1 MPLNLESLS
10 ATDQIGFPI
19 LSLLIGLPLLW
30 ALGLAFLRD
39 PHTVRVV
46 ALAGA
51 GLELL
56 LSLVMLT
63 ALHADLAGMQLVE
76 RAVWIP
82 SLNVHYLVGIDG
94 IAALF
99 PPVTALLFCAVILAS
114 WTSIQSMPRLYF
126 ALLLALEGVTM
137 GVFCALDLVLFF
149 LFWELTLVPIYFLI
163 SLWGIGPE
171 RRYAAVK
178 YTLFMLAG
186 GIPLLFAILLL
197 GLYHPVGSG
206 APEPGTLSFA
216 YPTLLERPLPAELQ
230 TLVFLLLFVGFAV
243 KAPLFPF
250 HTWLPTVLR
259 EGPIGLSALLV
270 GLKLGAFGIL
280 RFAVPL
286 APTAARE
293 SLWLMAG
300 LGLFGMLYG
309 ALVALR
315 QSNLRLMLAFSS
327 ISHVGLVIAGIA
339 AFNLQGVQG
348 AVFQLVNFAVIAGG
362 LMLLSGFLHHRL
374 GSTDL
379 ASLGGLAQP
388 LPLLTGCFL
397 LLGMASIGLP
407 GTNGFVAELLILL
420 GLFQTSPG
428 LAVVAALG
436 VILGAA
442 YFLGFFQRA
451 FLGPVTDKTVAA
463 ASDLRPREL
472 VIVVVLAVLVLAG
485 GLFPNLIQ
493 QVTGSAANAWV
504 LQMSAHVPSPQA
516 LAQSQ
521 NNSDHTDAGSALLT
535 DKTGP
540 QRQGR
545 EAAHQSP

>member
-1 MPLNLESLS
+1 MPPNLESLS
-10 ATDQIGFPI
+10 AADQLGFPI
-19 LSLLIGLPLLW
+19 LSVLIGLPLLW

-39 PHTVRVV
+39 PRAVRVA

-56 LSLVMLT
+56 LSLVMLV
-63 ALHADLAGMQLVE
+63 ALRPEVAGMQLVE

-99 PPVTALLFCAVILAS
+99 PPLTALLFCAVILAS

-126 ALLLALEGVTM
+126 ALLLLLEGVTV

-197 GLYHPVGSG
+197 GLYHSGG
-206 APEPGTLSFA
+206 APGLGALLFD
-216 YPTLLERPLPAELQ
+216 YPTLLERPLPTELQ
-230 TLVFLLLFVGFAV
+230 TVVFLLLFAGFAV

-270 GLKLGAFGIL
+270 GLKLGVFGLL

-293 SLWLMAG
+293 YVWLMAG

-327 ISHVGLVIAGIA
+327 ISHVGLVVAGIA
-339 AFNLQGVQG
+339 ALNMQGVQG
-348 AVFQLVNFAVIAGG
+348 AVFQLANFGVIAGG
-362 LMLLSGFLHHRL
+362 LVLLTGFLHHRL

-388 LPLLTGCFL
+388 LPHLTGFFL
-397 LLGMASIGLP
+397 LLGMAAIGLP

-420 GLFQTSPG
+420 GVFQVAPG
-428 LAVVAALG
+428 LAAVAVLG

-442 YFLGFFQRA
+442 YFLRFYQQA
-451 FLGPVTDKTVAA
+451 FLGPVTQASVATL
-463 ASDLRPREL
+463 SDLRPREL
-472 VIVVVLAVLVLAG
+472 LIAGVMSCMVLVG
-485 GLFPNLIQ
+485 GLFPHWIQ
-493 QVTGSAANAWV
+493 GITASAASTWIGR
-504 LQMSAHVPSPQA
+504 MQA
-516 LAQSQ
+516 SSLAA
-521 NNSDHTDAGSALLT
+521 DGPGLT
-535 DKTGP
+535 QIGLDPRNGLPLKPT
-540 QRQGR
+540 Q
-545 EAAHQSP
+545 

>member
-1 MPLNLESLS
+1 MLPDLEPSSAADPL
-10 ATDQIGFPI
+10 GFPI
-19 LSLLIGLPLLW
+19 LTLLIVLPLAW
-30 ALGLAFLRD
+30 ALVLPFLRENR
-39 PHTVRVV
+39 TVRVV

-51 GLELL
+51 GLELV
-56 LSLVMLT
+56 LSLVMLA
-63 ALHADLAGMQLVE
+63 ALRPEVAGMQLVE
-76 RAVWIP
+76 RASWIP

-99 PPVTALLFCAVILAS
+99 PPLTALLFCGVILSS

-126 ALLLALEGVTM
+126 ALLLGLESAIM
-137 GVFCALDLVLFF
+137 GVFCAMDLVLFF
-149 LFWELTLVPIYFLI
+149 LFWELTLVPIYFLV

-171 RRYAAVK
+171 RRFAAVK

-197 GLYHPVGSG
+197 GLYPTDG
-206 APEPGTLSFA
+206 AGTLIFD
-216 YPTLLERPLPAELQ
+216 YPTLLEKPLPSALQ
-230 TLVFLLLFVGFAV
+230 ATVFLLLFVGFAV

-259 EGPIGLSALLV
+259 EGPVGLSALLV

-293 SLWLMAG
+293 YFWLMAG

-327 ISHVGLVIAGIA
+327 VSHVGLVIVGIA
-339 AFNLQGVQG
+339 AMNVQGVQG
-348 AVFQLVNFAVIAGG
+348 AIFQLANFSVVAGG
-362 LMLLSGFLHHRL
+362 LLLLTGFLHHRL

-379 ASLGGLAQP
+379 ASLGGLVQS
-388 LPLLTGCFL
+388 LPRLTAFFL

-407 GTNGFVAELLILL
+407 GTNGFVAELLILIGVL
-420 GLFQTSPG
+420 QAVPG
-428 LAVVAALG
+428 LALVAVLG

-442 YFLGFFQRA
+442 YFLGFYQRA
-451 FLGPVTDKTVAA
+451 FLGPVTDPAVASA
-463 ASDLRPREL
+463 ADLRPREL
-472 VIVVVLAVLVLAG
+472 LVAAVMGLLVLVG
-485 GLFPNLIQ
+485 GLFPNWVQ
-493 QVTGSAANAWV
+493 GVTATA
-504 LQMSAHVPSPQA
+504 
-516 LAQSQ
+516 
-521 NNSDHTDAGSALLT
+521 TDAWAKRVAADPLSVGSVAQIRAFPG
-535 DKTGP
+535 KTGDD
-540 QRQGR
+540 
-545 EAAHQSP
+545 

>member
-10 ATDQIGFPI
+10 AADQIGFPI
-19 LSLLIGLPLLW
+19 LSLLIGLPLLC

-39 PHTVRVV
+39 HRTVRVV
-46 ALAGA
+46 ALIGA

-56 LSLVMLT
+56 LSLVMLA
-63 ALHADLAGMQLVE
+63 ALRPDVAGMQLVE
-76 RAVWIP
+76 RATWIP

-114 WTSIQSMPRLYF
+114 WTSVQALPRLYF
-126 ALLLALEGVTM
+126 ALLLALEGVTV

-149 LFWELTLVPIYFLI
+149 LFWELTLVPIYFLV

-197 GLYHPVGSG
+197 GLYHPIGSG
-206 APEPGTLSFA
+206 VPGLGALIFD
-216 YPTLLERPLPAELQ
+216 YPTLLQRPLPTELQ

-259 EGPIGLSALLV
+259 EGPVGLSALLV

-293 SLWLMAG
+293 YLWLMAG

-327 ISHVGLVIAGIA
+327 VSHVGLVIAGIA
-339 AFNLQGVQG
+339 ALNVQGVQG
-348 AVFQLVNFAVIAGG
+348 AVFQLANFGIIAGG

-397 LLGMASIGLP
+397 LLGMAAIGLP

-420 GLFQTSPG
+420 GLFQVSPS
-428 LAVVAALG
+428 LAVVAVLG

-451 FLGPVTDKTVAA
+451 FLGPVVDKTVAT

-472 VIVVVLAVLVLAG
+472 VIVVVLGMLVLVG
-485 GLFPNLIQ
+485 GLFPSVIQ
-493 QVTGSAANAWV
+493 HITSSAAHAWV
-504 LQMSAHVPSPQA
+504 TQISADPLPSKA
-516 LAQSQ
+516 LAQHES
-521 NNSDHTDAGSALLT
+521 NPHHAE
-535 DKTGP
+535 K
-540 QRQGR
+540 
-545 EAAHQSP
+545 

>member
-1 MPLNLESLS
+1 LATVPPNLESLP
-10 ATDQIGFPI
+10 AADPLGFPI
-19 LSLLIGLPLLW
+19 LSVLIGLPVLW

-39 PHTVRVV
+39 QRTVRVV
-46 ALAGA
+46 ALMGA

-56 LSLVMLT
+56 LSLVMLA
-63 ALHADLAGMQLVE
+63 ALRPEVAGMQLVE
-76 RAVWIP
+76 RSLWIP

-94 IAALF
+94 LAALF
-99 PPVTALLFCAVILAS
+99 PPVTALLFCAVMLAS
-114 WTSIQSMPRLYF
+114 WTSVQVMPRLYF
-126 ALLLALEGVTM
+126 ALLLALEGVTV

-149 LFWELTLVPIYFLI
+149 LFWELTLVPIYFLV

-197 GLYHPVGSG
+197 GLYHSTGSG
-206 APEPGTLSFA
+206 APGLGALIFD
-216 YPTLLERPLPAELQ
+216 YPTLLERPLPTELQ
-230 TLVFLLLFVGFAV
+230 ALVFLLLFVGFAV

-259 EGPIGLSALLV
+259 EGPVGLSALLV

-293 SLWLMAG
+293 YVWLMAG

-327 ISHVGLVIAGIA
+327 VSHVGLVIAGIA
-339 AFNLQGVQG
+339 ALNVQGVQG
-348 AVFQLVNFAVIAGG
+348 AVFQLANFGVIAGG
-362 LMLLSGFLHHRL
+362 LLLLTGFLHHRL

-420 GLFQTSPG
+420 GLLQVSPG
-428 LAVVAALG
+428 LAVVAVLG

-442 YFLGFFQRA
+442 YFLSFFRHA
-451 FLGPVTDKTVAA
+451 FLGPVSDKTVASA
-463 ASDLRPREL
+463 ADLRPREL
-472 VIVVVLAVLVLAG
+472 LVACVLGLLVLAG
-485 GLFPNLIQ
+485 GLFPNPIQ
-493 QVTGSAANAWV
+493 NLTASAANAWV
-504 LQMSAHVPSPQA
+504 ARMSADTAPARA
-516 LAQSQ
+516 LAQNQIDS
-521 NNSDHTDAGSALLT
+521 
-535 DKTGP
+535 K
-540 QRQGR
+540 R
-545 EAAHQSP
+545 